1 MYVNL
6 IITNHINLKSF
17 KMKHLILILLC
28 FSQIAICQE
37 NKNIAGKIT
46 TWNSIPE

>member
-1 MYVNL
+1 
-6 IITNHINLKSF
+6 
-17 KMKHLILILLC
+17 MKHLILILLC

-46 TWNSIPE
+46 TSDGFQFLGNHS